1 MNQSIYLV
9 HPRIKGGEQARAYV
23 WRTHL
28 HQKQGSGQ
36 VSNPR
41 HCDPQG
47 GTSTT
52 APSSYVISGQSE
64 WHNCIEL
71 AKN

>member
-1 MNQSIYLV
+1 MNESIYLA

-23 WRTHL
+23 WRPHL
-28 HQKQGSGQ
+28 HQKQGSDQ
-36 VSNPR
+36 DSNPR

-47 GTSTT
+47 RTLTA

-64 WHNCIEL
+64 
-71 AKN
+71 